1 MKPGD
6 GLDRYL
12 PALSESGARW
22 ARFLGLVGAA
32 LVLYWIASAL
42 SSVLTPIVAAL
53 AVAYVLNP
61 AVSWISIRLRFS
73 RLAVVTMLLVLILG
87 LAIVLLLIGAL
98 QVVQLGGNIPEYIAR
113 LQVWAAATFPKL
125 FGPEDPARLTEFLN
139 SHGVTVGRR
148 LVDYVG
154 AALSNLAYWA
164 SVCVL
169 LPMYTFFFLLH
180 FDEIVRTIRDHLPAA
195 YRLTI
200 VRVAQTID
208 TAVANFFRGRLIV
221 CLIVGALAGAGWMIV
236 SVPYALPLGALAG
249 TLNLIPYCSG
259 LALIPAIILAY
270 LNALDA
276 GANWVWAVGGVFVVY
291 AAVQAVE
298 SFVLSP
304 MIEARSSGLHPV
316 TTVVALLIGAQA
328 AGLLGML
335 LSIPLA
341 STLKSL
347 SGEYLLPEIRRLAG
361 RPQPD
366 TPARAAPPT
375 ADRGEPD
382 A

>member
-1 MKPGD
+1 MKPGE

-12 PALSESGARW
+12 PALTESGARW

-32 LVLYWIASAL
+32 VVLYWTASAL

-61 AVSWISIRLRFS
+61 AVSWIASRLRFS
-73 RLAVVTMLLVLILG
+73 RLAVVTMLLVLVLG

-98 QVVQLGGNIPEYIAR
+98 QVVQLGGNIPQYIAR
-113 LQVWAAATFPKL
+113 LQEWAASTFPKL
-125 FGPEDPARLTEFLN
+125 FGPEDQARLTEFLK

-154 AALSNLAYWA
+154 LALSNLAYWA

-180 FDEIVRTIRDHLPAA
+180 FDEIAQSIRDHLPAA
-195 YRLTI
+195 YRPTI

-221 CLIVGALAGAGWMIV
+221 CLIVGVLSGAGWMLV
-236 SVPYALPLGALAG
+236 SVPYALPIGALAG

-335 LSIPLA
+335 LSIPVA

-361 RPQPD
+361 LP
-366 TPARAAPPT
+366 PAAAPAGAAPPAEDT
-375 ADRGEPD
+375 REPD

>member
-1 MKPGD
+1 MKPGE

-12 PALSESGARW
+12 PVLNESGARW

-32 LVLYWIASAL
+32 VILYWTASAL

-61 AVSWISIRLRFS
+61 AVSWIASRLRFS
-73 RLAVVTMLLVLILG
+73 RLAVVTMLLVLVLG

-98 QVVQLGGNIPEYIAR
+98 QVVQLGGNIPQYIAR
-113 LQVWAAATFPKL
+113 LQEWAAATFPKL
-125 FGPEDPARLTEFLN
+125 FGPEDQARLTEFLK

-154 AALSNLAYWA
+154 LALSNLAYWA

-180 FDEIVRTIRDHLPAA
+180 FDEIVQSIRDHLPAA
-195 YRLTI
+195 YRPTI

-221 CLIVGALAGAGWMIV
+221 CLIVGVLSGAGWMLV
-236 SVPYALPLGALAG
+236 SVPYALPIGALAG

-335 LSIPLA
+335 LSIPVA

-361 RPQPD
+361 LPNAVA
-366 TPARAAPPT
+366 PAGTAPPAEDT
-375 ADRGEPD
+375 REPD